1 MERSRDWSSISGAR
15 GSSFKFYSTITAIGC
30 CRPETEIRFLFNQ
43 QSNPYDAKVTLCN
56 KVLSLGSS
64 ATPGSPV
71 SSRMERRQ
79 EEGADS
85 ERKVATSRLVRR
97 GWLREI
103 KVAGCDWSFI
113 LQQGRKV
120 RLGNAYVREENA
132 ERRRAEVE
140 MKPLRVKGY

>member
-15 GSSFKFYSTITAIGC
+15 GSSFKFYSTITAIGRY
-30 CRPETEIRFLFNQ
+30 RPETEIRFLFNQ
-43 QSNPYDAKVTLCN
+43 QSNPYDAKFTLCN
-56 KVLSLGSS
+56 KVLSLS
-64 ATPGSPV
+64 V
-71 SSRMERRQ
+71 LRQRQ
-79 EEGADS
+79 EVLYRRGWNE
-85 ERKVATSRLVRR
+85 ERKKEQIATSRLVRR

-113 LQQGRKV
+113 LRQGRKL